1 MKSNLVTRE
10 DVQKTFNDAFKQ
22 MKNYYMLMDVDDQYY
37 YFKHKLTR
45 QSSLRPV
52 CVAHVEEASLG
63 LLERFRAK
71 WKIAVKTYRASILT
85 HRVNLV

>member
-45 QSSLRPV
+45 QYIKI
-52 CVAHVEEASLG
+52 
-63 LLERFRAK
+63 EREGEK
-71 WKIAVKTYRASILT
+71 
-85 HRVNLV
+85 